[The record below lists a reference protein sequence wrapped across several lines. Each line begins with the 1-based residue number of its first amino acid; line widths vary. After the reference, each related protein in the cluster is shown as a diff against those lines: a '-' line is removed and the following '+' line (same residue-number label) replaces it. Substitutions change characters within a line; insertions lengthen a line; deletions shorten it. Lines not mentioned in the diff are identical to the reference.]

1 MSETILVTGGTGVL
15 GRAVARRLLAP
26 EREVRVLSRRP
37 APDGTAYAWRTGDLR
52 TRQGIDAAVA
62 GADVIVH
69 CATTLGGKDVAT
81 TRTLLDIARR
91 HGDPHVVYISI
102 VGVDRV
108 PLPYY
113 RAKLAAEEAV
123 VASGLPWTIL
133 RATQFHDLMCRVV
146 EIQRRLPAVLY
157 PAGFRF
163 QPVDA
168 GEVAARLA
176 DLALHDPAGRAPD
189 MGGPE
194 VRDFAD
200 LARSYLR
207 HRGRRRVLVPVPLP
221 GATARAYRAG
231 HHLTPNTSGRTTFE
245 EFLAAQA
252 AIA

>member
-15 GRAVARRLLAP
+15 GRQVARRLLAP
-26 EREVRVLSRRP
+26 GREVRVLSRRT
-37 APDGTAYAWRTGDLR
+37 APPGTPYAWRTGDLR
-52 TRQGIDAAVA
+52 THQGIDSAVR

-69 CATTLGGKDVAT
+69 CATTLGGRDVAT
-81 TRTLLDIARR
+81 TKALVDTARR
-91 HGDPHVVYISI
+91 HGMPHVVFISI
-102 VGVDRV
+102 VGIDRI

-123 VASGLPWTIL
+123 VASGLPSTIL
-133 RATQFHDLMCRVV
+133 RATQFHDLVCRIVD
-146 EIQRRLPAVLY
+146 IQRFLPAVLY
-157 PAGFRF
+157 PAGFRV

-168 GEVAARLA
+168 GEVAARLVE
-176 DLALHDPAGRAPD
+176 LALGEPAGRGPD

-200 LARSYLR
+200 LARITLR
-207 HRGRRRVLVPVPLP
+207 ARGRRRVVIPVPFP

-231 HHLTPNTSGRTTFE
+231 HHLTPNATGRVTFE
-245 EFLAAQA
+245 EYLAAQA

>member
-15 GRAVARRLLAP
+15 GRQVARRLLAP
-26 EREVRVLSRRP
+26 GREVRVLSRRAAP
-37 APDGTAYAWRTGDLR
+37 AATPYAWRTGDLR
-52 TRQGIDAAVA
+52 SHDGIDAAVR

-81 TRTLLDIARR
+81 TKALLDTARR
-91 HGDPHVVYISI
+91 HDTPHLVFISI
-102 VGVDRV
+102 VGVDRI

-133 RATQFHDLMCRVV
+133 RATQFHDLVCRLV
-146 EIQRRLPAVLY
+146 EVQRFLPVVLY
-157 PAGFRF
+157 PAGFRA

-176 DLALHDPAGRAPD
+176 DLALGEPAGRAPD
-189 MGGPE
+189 LGGPE

-200 LARSYLR
+200 LARASLR
-207 HRGRRRVLVPVPLP
+207 GKGRRRALVPVPFP
-221 GATARAYRAG
+221 GATGRAYRAG
-231 HHLTPNTSGRTTFE
+231 HHLTPNATGRVTFE